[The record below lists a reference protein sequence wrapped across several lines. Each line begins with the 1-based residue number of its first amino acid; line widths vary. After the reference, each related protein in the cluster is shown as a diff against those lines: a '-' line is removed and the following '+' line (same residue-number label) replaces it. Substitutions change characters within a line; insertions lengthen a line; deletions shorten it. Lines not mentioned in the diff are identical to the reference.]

1 MVLWWH
7 GGEDPEHDTAAGPE
21 LHARL
26 TAVARRNH
34 RSLHSQVLTYIERG
48 LEQDQDEQRKAD

>member
-1 MVLWWH
+1 MAEKTLNTTLRLAP
-7 GGEDPEHDTAAGPE
+7 D